1 MADTQLTKKDF
12 ASPAEVKWCPGCGDF
27 AIMNAVRSGMV
38 AAGKPR
44 DEVAIVSGIGCSSR
58 FPYYM
63 ETYGF
68 HTIHGRAAAIAS
80 GLKVANPKL
89 DVWVISGDGDST
101 AIGGNHFIHAIRRNV
116 NLNYVMINNK
126 IYGLTKGQYSPTS
139 EMNQISKTSPYGVI
153 DYPMAPLKVAM
164 GMGAT
169 FVARGLDKKMKL
181 SEEICTRGAKHHGFS
196 MMEIYAN
203 CVIYND
209 GAHQALA
216 DKDTGDNFAIVVR
229 DGEKM
234 IFGAEQ
240 QFCLVQDGFGVKKAN
255 VADVDEADILVHD
268 EKNAEMA
275 AVLTGMK
282 PDDDLPL
289 ALGIIYA
296 DESRKK
302 TYDDLAHEQV
312 DAVKAKRG
320 RTMDQIMQEGHTWTV

>member
-1 MADTQLTKKDF
+1 MTDTQLTKKYF
-12 ASPAEVKWCPGCGDF
+12 ASDAEVKWCPGCGDY

-44 DEVAIVSGIGCSSR
+44 DEVAIISGIGCSSR

-63 ETYGF
+63 ETYGL

-80 GLKVANPKL
+80 GTKVANPDL

-101 AIGGNHFIHAIRRNV
+101 AIGGNHFIHAIRRNM
-116 NLNYVMINNK
+116 NLNYVLINNK

-139 EMNQISKTSPYGVI
+139 EMGQISKTSPYGLI

-164 GMGAT
+164 GLGAT
-169 FVARGLDKKMKL
+169 FIARGLDMKMKL
-181 SEEICTRGAKHHGFS
+181 SEEICVRGAKHHGFS

-209 GAHQALA
+209 GAHKKLA
-216 DKDTGDNFAIVVR
+216 DKETGDNYCIVVR
-229 DGEKM
+229 NGEKM
-234 IFGAEQ
+234 IFGTEG
-240 QFCLVQDGFGVKKAN
+240 QFCLVQDGFALKVAD
-255 VADVDEADILVHD
+255 VADVDEADILIHD
-268 EKNAEMA
+268 ETNAEVANLLASMR
-275 AVLTGMK
+275 
-282 PDDDLPL
+282 PDNGFPI

-296 DESRKK
+296 EENKK
-302 TYDDLAHEQV
+302 TYDELAHEQL

-320 RTMDQIMQEGHTWTV
+320 RTMDQIMREGHTWTV

>member
-101 AIGGNHFIHAIRRNV
+101 AIGGNHFMHAIRRNV

-153 DYPMAPLKVAM
+153 DYPMAPLRVAM
-164 GMGAT
+164 GLGAT
-169 FVARGLDKKMKL
+169 FVARGLDKNMKL
-181 SEEICTRGAKHHGFS
+181 SEEICIRGAKHHGFS

-209 GAHQALA
+209 GAHKALT
-216 DKDTGDNFAIVVR
+216 DKETGANHQIIVR

-234 IFGAEQ
+234 VYGVDNQ
-240 QFCLVQDGFGVKKAN
+240 LCLVQDGFTVKSAK

-268 EKNAEMA
+268 EKNAAMA
-275 AVLTGMK
+275 AILTGMK
-282 PDDDLPL
+282 PDDGLPL

-296 DESRKK
+296 DDSKK
-302 TYDDLAHEQV
+302 TYDDMVYEQV

-320 RTMDQIMQEGHTWTV
+320 RTIDQIMQEGHTWTV

>member
-1 MADTQLTKKDF
+1 MAETELTKKYF
-12 ASPAEVKWCPGCGDF
+12 ASPNEVKWCPGCGDF

-126 IYGLTKGQYSPTS
+126 IYGLTKGQYSPCS
-139 EMNQISKTSPYGVI
+139 EMGQVSKTSPYGVI

-164 GMGAT
+164 GLGAT

-181 SEEICTRGAKHHGFS
+181 SEEICVRGVKHHGFS

-209 GAHQALA
+209 GAHNALT
-216 DKDTGDNFAIVVR
+216 DKETGDDHLIIVR
-229 DGEKM
+229 HGEKM
-234 IFGAEQ
+234 IFGADD
-240 QFCLVQDGFGVKKAN
+240 QFCLVQDGFTVKSAK
-255 VADVDEADILVHD
+255 VADVAEADILVHD
-268 EKNAEMA
+268 EKNADMA
-275 AVLTGMK
+275 AILTGMK
-282 PDDDLPL
+282 PDDGLPL
-289 ALGIIYA
+289 ALGIIFA
-296 DESRKK
+296 DDTKK
-302 TYDDLAHEQV
+302 PYDDMVYEQV

-320 RTMDQIMQEGHTWTV
+320 RTVQQIMEEGHTWTV

>member
-1 MADTQLTKKDF
+1 MAEIELTKKYF
-12 ASPAEVKWCPGCGDF
+12 ASDAEVKWCPGCGDF

-44 DEVAIVSGIGCSSR
+44 EEVAIVSGIGCSSR

-68 HTIHGRAAAIAS
+68 HTIHGRAAAVAS
-80 GLKVANPKL
+80 GMKVANPKL

-101 AIGGNHFIHAIRRNV
+101 AIGGNHFIHAIRRNI

-139 EMNQISKTSPYGVI
+139 EVGQISKTSPYGVI
-153 DYPMAPLKVAM
+153 DYPMAPLKAAM

-169 FVARGLDKKMKL
+169 FVARGLDMKMKL
-181 SEEICTRGAKHHGFS
+181 SEEICVRGVKHNGFS
-196 MMEIYAN
+196 MMEIFAN

-209 GAHQALA
+209 GAHKALI
-216 DKDTGDNFAIVVR
+216 DKETGENHLIILR

-234 IFGAEQ
+234 IFGNESQ
-240 QFCLVQDGFGVKKAN
+240 YCLVQDGFAIKRARVTD
-255 VADVDEADILVHD
+255 VAEADILVHD
-268 EKNAEMA
+268 EKDAERA
-275 AVLTGMK
+275 AVLTGMR
-282 PDDDLPL
+282 PDQDLPL

-296 DESRKK
+296 DDSKK
-302 TYDDLAHEQV
+302 TYDELVYEQIG
-312 DAVKAKRG
+312 AIKAKRG
-320 RTMDQIMQEGHTWTV
+320 RNMDQIMQEGHTWTV

>member
-1 MADTQLTKKDF
+1 MAETELTKKYF
-12 ASPAEVKWCPGCGDF
+12 ASPNEVKWCPGCGDF

-80 GLKVANPKL
+80 GVKVANPKL

-116 NLNYVMINNK
+116 NLNYVLINNK
-126 IYGLTKGQYSPTS
+126 IYGLTKGQYSPCS
-139 EMNQISKTSPYGVI
+139 EMGQVSKTSPYGVI

-181 SEEICTRGAKHHGFS
+181 SEEICIRGAKHHGFS

-209 GAHQALA
+209 GAHNALT
-216 DKDTGDNFAIVVR
+216 DKETGDDHLIIVR

-234 IFGAEQ
+234 IYGTDN
-240 QFCLVQDGFGVKKAN
+240 QFCLVQDGFTVKAAK
-255 VADVDEADILVHD
+255 VADVAEADILVHD

-275 AVLTGMK
+275 TLLTSMI
-282 PDDDLPL
+282 PDNGLPL

-296 DESRKK
+296 DDTKK
-302 TYDDLAHEQV
+302 PYDDMVYEQV

-320 RTMDQIMQEGHTWTV
+320 RTVQQIMEEGHTWTV

>member
-101 AIGGNHFIHAIRRNV
+101 AIGGNHFMHAIRRNV

-153 DYPMAPLKVAM
+153 DYPMAPLRVAM
-164 GMGAT
+164 GLGAT
-169 FVARGLDKKMKL
+169 FVARGLDKNMKL
-181 SEEICTRGAKHHGFS
+181 SEEICIRGAKHHGFS

-209 GAHQALA
+209 GAHKALT
-216 DKDTGDNFAIVVR
+216 DKETGANHQIIVR

-234 IFGAEQ
+234 VYGVDNQ
-240 QFCLVQDGFGVKKAN
+240 LCLVQDGFTVKSAK

-268 EKNAEMA
+268 EKNAAMA
-275 AVLTGMK
+275 AILTGMK
-282 PDDDLPL
+282 PDDGLPL

-296 DESRKK
+296 DDSKK
-302 TYDDLAHEQV
+302 TYDDMVYEQV
-312 DAVKAKRG
+312 EAVKAKRG
-320 RTMDQIMQEGHTWTV
+320 RTIDQIMQEGHTWTV

>member
-1 MADTQLTKKDF
+1 MADTQLTKKYF
-12 ASPAEVKWCPGCGDF
+12 ASPAEVKWCPGCGDY
-27 AIMNAVRSGMV
+27 AIMNAVRQGMV

-139 EMNQISKTSPYGVI
+139 EMGQISKTSPYGVI

-164 GMGAT
+164 GVGAT
-169 FVARGLDKKMKL
+169 FIARGLDSKLKL
-181 SEEICTRGAKHHGFS
+181 SEEICIRGAKHHGFS

-209 GAHQALA
+209 GAHKQLA
-216 DKDTGDNFAIVVR
+216 DKETGDNHCIVLR
-229 DGEKM
+229 HGEKM
-234 IFGAEQ
+234 IYGNEG
-240 QFCLVQDGFGVKKAN
+240 QFCLIQDGFAIKSAN
-255 VADVDEADILVHD
+255 VADVAEADILVHD
-268 EKNAEMA
+268 EKNAEVA
-275 AVLTGMK
+275 AVLSGMR
-282 PDDDLPL
+282 PDAGLPI

-296 DESRKK
+296 DEAKK
-302 TYDDLAHEQV
+302 PYDDLVYEQV

-320 RTMDQIMQEGHTWTV
+320 RTIDQIMQEGHTWTV

>member
-12 ASPAEVKWCPGCGDF
+12 TSAAEVKWCPGCGDF

-68 HTIHGRAAAIAS
+68 HTIHGRAAAVAS
-80 GLKVANPKL
+80 GMKVANPKL

-101 AIGGNHFIHAIRRNV
+101 AIGGNHFIHAIRRNL
-116 NLNYVMINNK
+116 NLNYVMINNE

-139 EMNQISKTSPYGVI
+139 QVGQVSKTSPYGVL

-169 FVARGLDKKMKL
+169 FIARGIDKNMKL
-181 SEEICTRGAKHHGFS
+181 NEEVCVRGALHKGFS

-203 CVIYND
+203 CVIYNE
-209 GAHQALA
+209 GAHDKLTNKESGA
-216 DKDTGDNFAIVVR
+216 DFHIILKH
-229 DGEKM
+229 GEKM
-234 IFGAEQ
+234 IFGTDN
-240 QFCLVQDGFGVKKAN
+240 QFCLVQDGFAIKAVKVDKA
-255 VADVDEADILVHD
+255 DEADILVHD
-268 EKNAEMA
+268 ERNAEVA
-275 AVLTGMK
+275 TLLAGMR
-282 PDDDLPL
+282 PDDGLPM
-289 ALGIIYA
+289 AFGILYA
-296 DESRKK
+296 DDRKK
-302 TYDDLAHEQV
+302 TYDDMVFEQL
-312 DAVKAKRG
+312 DAIKKKRG
-320 RTMDQIMQEGHTWTV
+320 RSMDDIMQEGHTWTV

>member
-1 MADTQLTKKDF
+1 MADTQLTKKYF

-27 AIMNAVRSGMV
+27 AIMNAVRGGMV

-80 GLKVANPKL
+80 GVKVGNPKL

-101 AIGGNHFIHAIRRNV
+101 AIGGNHFIHVVRRNM
-116 NLNYVMINNK
+116 NLNYVLINNK
-126 IYGLTKGQYSPTS
+126 IYGLTKGQYSPCS
-139 EMNQISKTSPYGVI
+139 EVGQISKTSPYGVI
-153 DYPMAPLKVAM
+153 DYPMTPLKTAIS
-164 GMGAT
+164 MGAT
-169 FVARGLDKKMKL
+169 FVARSIDAKMKL
-181 SEEICTRGAKHHGFS
+181 SEEICVRGGQHKGLS
-196 MMEIYAN
+196 LMEFYTN

-209 GAHQALA
+209 GAHKQLV
-216 DKDTGDNFAIVVR
+216 DKETGANFNIILR

-234 IFGAEQ
+234 IFGTDNQ
-240 QFCLVQDGFGVKKAN
+240 LCLVQEGFGIKAAKVAN
-255 VADVDEADILVHD
+255 VAEADILVHD

-275 AVLTGMK
+275 AVLAGMRPDNGLPIAFGVLFADDSKK
-282 PDDDLPL
+282 PYNDLV
-289 ALGIIYA
+289 Y
-296 DESRKK
+296 
-302 TYDDLAHEQV
+302 EQL

-320 RTMDQIMQEGHTWTV
+320 RSIEDIMQEGHTWTV

>member
-63 ETYGF
+63 EAYGF

-101 AIGGNHFIHAIRRNV
+101 AIGGNHFMHAIRRNV

-153 DYPMAPLKVAM
+153 DYPMAPLRVAM
-164 GMGAT
+164 GLGAT
-169 FVARGLDKKMKL
+169 FVARGLDKNMKL
-181 SEEICTRGAKHHGFS
+181 SEEICIRGAKHHGFS

-209 GAHQALA
+209 GAHKALT
-216 DKDTGDNFAIVVR
+216 DKETGANHQIIVR

-234 IFGAEQ
+234 VYGVDNQ
-240 QFCLVQDGFGVKKAN
+240 LCLVQDGFTVKSAK

-268 EKNAEMA
+268 EKNAAMA
-275 AVLTGMK
+275 AILTGMK
-282 PDDDLPL
+282 PDDGLPL

-296 DESRKK
+296 DDSKR
-302 TYDDLAHEQV
+302 TYDDMVYEQV
-312 DAVKAKRG
+312 EAVKAKRG
-320 RTMDQIMQEGHTWTV
+320 RTIDQIMQEGHTWTV

>member
-1 MADTQLTKKDF
+1 MAETELTKKYF
-12 ASPAEVKWCPGCGDF
+12 ASDAEVKWCPGCGDF

-116 NLNYVMINNK
+116 NLNYVMINNQ

-139 EMNQISKTSPYGVI
+139 QMEQISKTSPYGVI

-164 GMGAT
+164 GLGAT

-181 SEEICTRGAKHHGFS
+181 SEEICIRGAKHHGFS

-209 GAHQALA
+209 GCHDALT
-216 DKDTGDNFAIVVR
+216 DKETGDNNLIIVR

-234 IFGAEQ
+234 IFGTDN
-240 QFCLVQDGFGVKKAN
+240 QFCLIRDGFAIKAAN
-255 VADVDEADILVHD
+255 VADVAEADILVHD
-268 EKNAEMA
+268 EKNADMA
-275 AVLTGMK
+275 TLLTSML
-282 PDDDLPL
+282 PDNGLPL
-289 ALGIIYA
+289 PLGIIYA
-296 DESRKK
+296 NDAKK
-302 TYDDLAHEQV
+302 PYDDMVYEQV

-320 RTMDQIMQEGHTWTV
+320 RTVQQIMEEGHTWTV

>member
-1 MADTQLTKKDF
+1 MAELTKKDF
-12 ASPAEVKWCPGCGDF
+12 ASPAEVKWCPGCGDY
-27 AIMNAVRSGMV
+27 AIMNAVREGMV
-38 AAGKPR
+38 QAGKPR

-101 AIGGNHFIHAIRRNV
+101 AIGGNHFIHAIRRNI
-116 NLNYVMINNK
+116 NLNYVLINNK
-126 IYGLTKGQYSPTS
+126 IYGLTKGQYSPCS
-139 EMNQISKTSPYGVI
+139 EMGQYSKTSPYGVI
-153 DYPMAPLKVAM
+153 DYPMAPLKAAM

-169 FVARGLDKKMKL
+169 FIARGLDAIPKL
-181 SEEICTRGAKHHGFS
+181 SEEITTRGVKHNGFS

-209 GAHQALA
+209 GAHKALT
-216 DKDTGDNFAIVVR
+216 DKETGANHRIILR
-229 DGEKM
+229 NGEKM
-234 IFGAEQ
+234 IYGADNQ
-240 QFCLVQDGFGVKKAN
+240 LCLVQDGFGIKSAN
-255 VADVDEADILVHD
+255 VADVAEGDILVHN
-268 EKNAEMA
+268 EKDA
-275 AVLTGMK
+275 ALGALLAGMR
-282 PDDDLPL
+282 PDAGLPI

-296 DESRKK
+296 DGSKK
-302 TYDDLAHEQV
+302 TYDQMVYEQI

-320 RTMDQIMQEGHTWTV
+320 RTVQKVMEEGHTWTV

>member
-12 ASPAEVKWCPGCGDF
+12 ASPNEVKWCPGCGDF

-80 GLKVANPKL
+80 GLKVANTDL

-164 GMGAT
+164 GLGAT

-181 SEEICTRGAKHHGFS
+181 SEEICIRGAKHHGFS

-209 GAHQALA
+209 GCHNQLT
-216 DKDTGDNFAIVVR
+216 DKETGDNNVIIVR

-234 IFGAEQ
+234 IFGTDN
-240 QFCLVQDGFGVKKAN
+240 QFCLVQDGFTVKAAK
-255 VADVDEADILVHD
+255 VADVAEADILVHD
-268 EKNAEMA
+268 EKNADMGTI
-275 AVLTGMK
+275 LTGMR
-282 PDDDLPL
+282 PDGGLPL

-296 DESRKK
+296 DDTKK
-302 TYDDLAHEQV
+302 PYDDMVFEQI